1 MNFLIKLLLNGI
13 VLVPLLLW
21 FTDATWVG
29 VVIASVILSAL
40 AYLIG
45 DQFIL
50 RASNNTVAT
59 AVDAVMA
66 LIYLG
71 AVAYFADWGLSFSE
85 LIVTVLVLAV
95 VEVIFH
101 ALIARDRI
109 RV

>member
-29 VVIASVILSAL
+29 AVIASVILSAL

-59 AVDAVMA
+59 AADAVMA
-66 LIYLG
+66 LIYLW
-71 AVAYFADWGLSFSE
+71 AVAYFADWGLNFSE